1 MILKKDNKPNSEV
14 EIKSHVNTI
23 KNAKEKLTTIVVSVR
38 NILVAACL
46 NLLYLSILKGNKPS
60 RTQKNIKPI
69 AKIEPLCIDVIS
81 EKKLMTVSIIL

>member
-1 MILKKDNKPNSEV
+1 MILKKDSKPNSEF

-38 NILVAACL
+38 NILVAAWL
-46 NLLYLSILKGNKPS
+46 NLLYLSILKGRKPS
-60 RTQKNIKPI
+60 RIQKNIKPM
-69 AKIEPLCIDVIS
+69 AKIEPLWTDVIS